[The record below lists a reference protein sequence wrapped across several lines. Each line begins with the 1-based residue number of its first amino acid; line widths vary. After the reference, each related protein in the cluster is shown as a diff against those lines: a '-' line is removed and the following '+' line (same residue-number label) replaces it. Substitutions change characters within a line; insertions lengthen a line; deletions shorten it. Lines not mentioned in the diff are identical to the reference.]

1 MPRDSNAIYQDE
13 PFAETGDITTP
24 PGHGIN
30 LAAGYD
36 VSYEQ
41 VGGNRPP
48 RQVFNWFWRL
58 LTSLAREVNQ
68 RGLLEWNNTIDYEHP
83 AAVLGSNG
91 TIYTSRS
98 DSGPGSGGA
107 VDPVGLT
114 GSTRWRSASGTTPPN
129 ATTGQRGIVELAE
142 NSEVRTGSD
151 TSRAVTPAGLSSRTA
166 TTTRTGILSLA
177 TTSLADAGTNTT
189 TIMTPA
195 LVTRVVGLG
204 PTPPNATIGQR
215 GIVELA
221 EDSEV
226 RTGTDSERAVTPAGL
241 SSRTATTTRT
251 GILSLATTSL
261 ADAGTNTT
269 TAITPAL
276 LARIVASVTGGSVPV
291 GTLIDYGG
299 VSAPT
304 GFLVCNG
311 SLVSRTTYATLF
323 SAIGTVWGAGNG
335 STTFAIPNLQG
346 RFSIGSDSSRA
357 VGDLGGTENVA
368 LTSGQMPSHS
378 HSDGSLTTTT
388 VGSHTHGDGSLTA
401 TTVGSHTHGDGSY
414 TAAQVPAHSHSI
426 TINAGGNAG
435 ARYILRNV
443 GTSTTSTSTGSAG
456 AHGHSISGSSGLAG
470 SHGHG
475 VSGSTGSAGGHDHG
489 VSGSTGS
496 AGSNQSH
503 TNVPPFAAVLVCIKT

>member
-83 AAVLGSNG
+83 AAVMGSNG
-91 TIYTSRS
+91 SIYTSRF

-114 GSTRWRSASGTTPPN
+114 GSTRWRSAQGTTPPN

-241 SSRTATTTRT
+241 DSRTATTART

-261 ADAGTNTT
+261 ADQGTNTT

-276 LARIVASVTGGSVPV
+276 LARIVASVSGGSVPV

-346 RFSIGSDSSRA
+346 RFAIGSDSSRA

-368 LTSGQMPSHS
+368 LTSGQIPAHT
-378 HSDGSLTTTT
+378 HSDGTLTTTT
-388 VGSHTHGDGSLTA
+388 VSSHS
-401 TTVGSHTHGDGSY
+401 HGDGSY
-414 TAAQVPAHSHSI
+414 TAGGATSHTHGSGTYGTDTEPAHSH
-426 TINAGGNAG
+426 TISYRRNFAGSGGPAG
-435 ARYILRNV
+435 R
-443 GTSTTSTSTGSAG
+443 GTTSDGTISTNGAG
-456 AHGHSISGSSGLAG
+456 AHSHDVNGTSAAGGSHSHSVSGSS
-470 SHGHG
+470 S
-475 VSGSTGSAGGHDHG
+475 SAGGHKHD

>member
-1 MPRDSNAIYQDE
+1 MPRDPNAIYQDE

-83 AAVLGSNG
+83 AAVMGSNG
-91 TIYTSRS
+91 SIYTSRF

-114 GSTRWRSASGTTPPN
+114 GSTRWRSAQGTTPPN

-151 TSRAVTPAGLSSRTA
+151 TSRAVTPAGLDSRTA
-166 TTTRTGILSLA
+166 TTARTGILSLA

-241 SSRTATTTRT
+241 DSRTATTART

-261 ADAGTNTT
+261 ADQGTNTT

-276 LARIVASVTGGSVPV
+276 LARIVASVSGGSVPV

-311 SLVSRTTYATLF
+311 SLISRTTYATLF

-335 STTFAIPNLQG
+335 STTFNIPNLQG
-346 RFSIGSDSSRA
+346 RFSIGSDNSRA
-357 VGDLGGTENVA
+357 VGDLGGTEDVT
-368 LTSGQMPSHS
+368 LTSGQIPSHS

-388 VGSHTHGDGSLTA
+388 VSSHS
-401 TTVGSHTHGDGSY
+401 HGDGSY
-414 TAAQVPAHSHSI
+414 TAGGATSHSHGSGTYGTDTAPNHSHTFTRRAGGTSGSSSADAGGSSRSSQTTSSAGGHSHDVSGTSASGGGHSHS
-426 TINAGGNAG
+426 
-435 ARYILRNV
+435 V
-443 GTSTTSTSTGSAG
+443 
-456 AHGHSISGSSGLAG
+456 SGSS
-470 SHGHG
+470 
-475 VSGSTGSAGGHDHG
+475 GSAGGHDHG